1 MGFQE
6 ERRDELE
13 YVIMMKTLAIIGFGR
28 FGQLMAGVLREHFEV
43 CAYNPRDKSRIAAKL
58 GIGYESSLEKATQKD
73 IVVLSMPISALED
86 VLQKIAPHLK
96 QRALVLDV
104 CSVKQ
109 APAELMSR
117 LLPEHVDIIRTH
129 PLFGPDS
136 SKVCDK
142 GGYDISGRKVAVCP
156 VRTKKWN
163 VDKVCKFL
171 RKLGLVTYVVTPE
184 EHDRQMAVAQGLTHY
199 IALGL
204 MKMNVGRQKLT
215 TPNFD
220 MLLEIVSRLESDT
233 DVLLRDIQVMN
244 PYAEDQREK
253 FRKMLDEIEKKI
265 GGN

>member
-1 MGFQE
+1 
-6 ERRDELE
+6 
-13 YVIMMKTLAIIGFGR
+13 MMKTLAIIGFGR
-28 FGQLMAGVLREHFEV
+28 FGQLMAGVLREHFDV
-43 CAYNPRDKSRIAAKL
+43 YAYNPRDKSRIATKL
-58 GIGYESSLEKATQKD
+58 GVGYESSLEKAASKD

-86 VLQKIAPHLK
+86 ILQKIAPHLK
-96 QRALVLDV
+96 PGALVLDV

-109 APAELMSR
+109 VPCEIMGTV
-117 LLPEHVDIIRTH
+117 LPENVDVIGTH

-136 SKVCDK
+136 LKAC
-142 GGYDISGRKVAVCP
+142 GGCGYDVSGRKVAVCP

-163 VDKVCKFL
+163 VDEVCKFL
-171 RKLGLVTYVVTPE
+171 RKLGLVTYVVTPD

-204 MKMNVGRQKLT
+204 MKMDVGSQELT

-220 MLLEIVSRLESDT
+220 ALLSVVERLGGDA

-244 PYAEDQREK
+244 PYAMDQRK
-253 FRKMLDEIEKKI
+253 RFRKVLGEIEKDI